1 MSTEAETGSGTAAV
15 QCADLHEEPKKTKR
29 KEKHTGSCCGVLPR
43 SLIRG
48 STLTVKLVYEAI
60 FPSGDA
66 MPTWASYILKLV
78 GFFGRG

>member
-1 MSTEAETGSGTAAV
+1 MCQQRRRLAV
-15 QCADLHEEPKKTKR
+15 HGADLHEEPKKNKR
-29 KEKHTGSCCGVLPR
+29 KEKHTGRRCVVLPR

-60 FPSGDA
+60 FASGDA